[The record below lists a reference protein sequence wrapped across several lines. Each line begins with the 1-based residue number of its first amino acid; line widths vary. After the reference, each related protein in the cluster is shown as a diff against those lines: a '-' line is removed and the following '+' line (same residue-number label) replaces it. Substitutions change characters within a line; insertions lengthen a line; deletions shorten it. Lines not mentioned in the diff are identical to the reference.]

1 MIWPAHPTRPVRL
14 RAGRRAV
21 ALALAAALA
30 VTAAACGS
38 GDDDGGAEG
47 TATPDA
53 GGGGG
58 FPVEVEH
65 KFGTTT
71 IDEAPERVVTVGL
84 TDQDAVL
91 ALGVTPVGT
100 NAWFEGVEGAIMPWA
115 EDALAA
121 NGGETPTVIGNV
133 EGYNFEQIAAL
144 RPDLILGVYAGMS
157 DSEYETLSEI
167 APTVAQPDDYPD
179 WGVPWQDQT
188 RIIGTALGKPDEAD
202 ALVDDVE
209 AQMADAREA
218 NPEFADA
225 TAAIAT
231 VWDGSVVVY
240 TQNDVR
246 GRFLDDL
253 GFGQIEGLVEMSED
267 GFSASI
273 SEEQVDIIDVDA
285 IVWIVG
291 TIEDDM
297 PRIQDSPVYENLGL
311 TDEGREVPVENDAPL
326 GSATSYQ
333 TVLSV
338 PTLLDDL
345 VPMLAAAVD
354 GDPATAVEQPA

>member
-1 MIWPAHPTRPVRL
+1 M
-14 RAGRRAV
+14 
-21 ALALAAALA
+21 ALALAAVVAL
-30 VTAAACGS
+30 TASACGS
-38 GDDDGGAEG
+38 GDDGDATEG
-47 TATPDA
+47 TATPEAASAD
-53 GGGGG
+53 G

-71 IDEAPERVVTVGL
+71 IDQAPERVVTVGL

-100 NAWFEGVEGAIMPWA
+100 NEWFEGHDGAIMPWA

-121 NGGETPTVIGNV
+121 NGGETPKVIGNV

-144 RPDLILGVYAGMS
+144 RPDLILGIYAGMTE
-157 DSEYETLSEI
+157 SEYSTLSEI

-188 RIIGTALGKPDEAD
+188 RIIGTALGKADEAE
-202 ALVDDVE
+202 ALVEDVE
-209 AQMADAREA
+209 TQLSEARDAH
-218 NPEFADA
+218 PEFADA
-225 TAAIAT
+225 TGAMAT
-231 VWDGSVVVY
+231 VWDGSVTVY
-240 TQNDVR
+240 TPIDVR
-246 GRFLDDL
+246 GRFLDSL
-253 GFGQIEGLVEMSED
+253 GFSQIEGLEEMSDD

-273 SEEQVDIIDVDA
+273 SQEQIDLIDVDA

-291 TIEDDM
+291 TIETDM
-297 PRIQDSPVYENLGL
+297 PRIQDVAVYAGLGL
-311 TDEGREVPVENDAPL
+311 TDEGREVPVENDAEL
-326 GSATSYQ
+326 GAATSYQ
-333 TVLSV
+333 TVLSL
-338 PTLLDDL
+338 PTLVDGL